1 MKLINENDQERN
13 KNDKDLDLEIKEIY
27 QTFYPCLI
35 YEAGLISF

>member
-13 KNDKDLDLEIKEIY
+13 KTDKDLDLEIKEIY